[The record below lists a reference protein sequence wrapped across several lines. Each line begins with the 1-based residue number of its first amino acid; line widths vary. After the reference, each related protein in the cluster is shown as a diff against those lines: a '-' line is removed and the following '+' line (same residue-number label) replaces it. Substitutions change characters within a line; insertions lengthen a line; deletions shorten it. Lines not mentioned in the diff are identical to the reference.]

1 MKIEVLINDSPQVE
15 HPQRVQIEAAIQR
28 IASDYGWN
36 SGQIS
41 VAIVDDEEIHQI
53 NQQYLNHDYPTD
65 VISFDLTE
73 PDSEQL
79 EGEII
84 ISWETA
90 SRVAQENGW
99 QANQELLLY
108 TIHGMLHIV
117 GLDDGTQEQSQEMRE
132 EERHYMQAITG
143 DASNC
148 QSE

>member
-1 MKIEVLINDSPQVE
+1 MTIEVLVNESPHVTSNE
-15 HPQRVQIEAAIQR
+15 ESQIELAIQR
-28 IASDYGWN
+28 IASDYGWP

-41 VAIVDDEEIHQI
+41 VAIVDDEEIHQV
-53 NQQYLNHDYPTD
+53 NRQYLQHDYPTD

-84 ISWETA
+84 VSWQTA
-90 SRVAQENGW
+90 TRVAKENGW
-99 QANQELLLY
+99 HAHQELLLY

-117 GLDDGTQEQSQEMRE
+117 GLDDRTPKQTQEMRE
-132 EERHYMQAITG
+132 QERHYMLAIFG

-148 QSE
+148 QN

>member
-1 MKIEVLINDSPQVE
+1 MSIEVLVNDSPQVP
-15 HPQRVQIEAAIQR
+15 PQQQAQIESAIQR
-28 IASDYGWN
+28 IASDYGWT

-41 VAIVDDEEIHQI
+41 VAIVDDEEIHQV
-53 NQQYLNHDYPTD
+53 NREYLNHDYPTD

-84 ISWETA
+84 VSWETA
-90 SRVAQENGW
+90 ARVADENGW
-99 QANQELLLY
+99 PASQEMLLY

-117 GLDDGTQEQSQEMRE
+117 GLDDGTPKQSQEMRGQ
-132 EERHYMQAITG
+132 ERHYMLAITG

-148 QSE
+148 QN